1 MAERRWVWTREA
13 MTFHDNETKEWFTI
27 PAWTKAYLVKP
38 DKHERERMTEY
49 QQREGARYYLV
60 HLRGMDRY
68 VSSAK
73 LMQEEEWN
81 ERRNELRVAG
91 VLPQDE

>member
-1 MAERRWVWTREA
+1 
-13 MTFHDNETKEWFTI
+13 MTFHDNEKREWFTI

-38 DKHERERMTEY
+38 DEQQRESMTKY
-49 QQREGARYYLV
+49 AQREGARYYLV

-73 LMQEEEWN
+73 LMQEAEWE
-81 ERRNELRVAG
+81 ERRDRLRADG
-91 VLPQDE
+91 KIPKDE